1 MTETKL
7 ISYIITDFIS
17 KSEMRV
23 AEISWQ
29 EIINKYSE
37 KFKKAGALRQT
48 ISRIWDKDNV
58 YRLGHHWEYKDDSA
72 FNECQKIFKL
82 AEKEFKK
89 ETGIVWKISSNRGIL
104 TSETKF

>member
-17 KSEMRV
+17 KSEMKM

-29 EIINKYSE
+29 EIITKYSE
-37 KFKKAGALRQT
+37 RFKKAGALRQT

-58 YRLGHHWEYKDDSA
+58 YRLGHLWEYKDDSS
-72 FNECQKIFKL
+72 FKECQKIFKL
-82 AEKEFKK
+82 AEKDFKI
-89 ETGIVWKISSNRGIL
+89 ETGIVWKISSNRGIII
-104 TSETKF
+104 SETKF

>member
-1 MTETKL
+1 MEETKL
-7 ISYIITDFIS
+7 ISYIVTDFIS
-17 KSEMRV
+17 KSDMRV

-58 YRLGHHWEYKDDSA
+58 YRLGHLWEYKDDSS
-72 FNECQKIFKL
+72 FKECQKIFKL
-82 AEKEFKK
+82 AEKEFIK
-89 ETGIVWKISSNRGIL
+89 ETGIVWKISSNRGIII
-104 TSETKF
+104 SETKF

>member
-1 MTETKL
+1 MIETKL

-17 KSEMRV
+17 KSEMRM

-29 EIINKYSE
+29 EIITKYSA

-58 YRLGHHWEYKDDSA
+58 YRLGHLWEYKDDSS
-72 FNECQKIFKL
+72 FKECQKIFKL
-82 AEKEFKK
+82 AEKDFKI
-89 ETGIVWKISSNRGIL
+89 ETGIVWKISSNRGIII
-104 TSETKF
+104 SETKF

>member
-7 ISYIITDFIS
+7 ICYIITDFKS
-17 KSEMRV
+17 KTELRM

-29 EIINKYSE
+29 EIITKYSE

-58 YRLGHHWEYKDDSA
+58 YRLGHH
-72 FNECQKIFKL
+72 
-82 AEKEFKK
+82 
-89 ETGIVWKISSNRGIL
+89 
-104 TSETKF
+104 

>member
-17 KSEMRV
+17 KSEMRMT
-23 AEISWQ
+23 EISWQ
-29 EIINKYSE
+29 EIINKYEE

-58 YRLGHHWEYKDDSA
+58 YRLGHLWEYKDDNA
-72 FNECQKIFKL
+72 FKECQKFEQNVLKFTIYYIF
-82 AEKEFKK
+82 
-89 ETGIVWKISSNRGIL
+89 IVYK
-104 TSETKF
+104 T

>member
-17 KSEMRV
+17 KSEMRM

-29 EIINKYSE
+29 EIMTKYSE
-37 KFKKAGALRQT
+37 KFKKAGALRQA
-48 ISRIWDKDNV
+48 ISRIWDKDKV
-58 YRLGHHWEYKDDSA
+58 YRLGHLWDYKDDYS
-72 FNECQKIFKL
+72 FKECQKILKL

-89 ETGIVWKISSNRGIL
+89 ETGIVWKISSNRGIII
-104 TSETKF
+104 SETKF

>member
-1 MTETKL
+1 MIETKL

-17 KSEMRV
+17 KSEMRM

-37 KFKKAGALRQT
+37 QFKKAGALRQT
-48 ISRIWDKDNV
+48 ISRIWDKENV
-58 YRLGHHWEYKDDSA
+58 YRLGHHWEYRDDFS
-72 FNECQKIFKL
+72 FKECQKIFKL

-89 ETGIVWKISSNRGIL
+89 ETGIVWKISSNRGIV